1 MAPDLIHAAI
11 VILIVGT
18 LIRIAEYL
26 MAANYSNSLLYKYLV
41 FAY

>member
-1 MAPDLIHAAI
+1 MAPDLIHTAI

-26 MAANYSNSLLYKYLV
+26 LAQNHPDSLFYKYLV

>member
-1 MAPDLIHAAI
+1 MAPDLIHAAL
-11 VILIVGT
+11 VILLVGT

-26 MAANYSNSLLYKYLV
+26 MAEKYPDSIFYKYLV